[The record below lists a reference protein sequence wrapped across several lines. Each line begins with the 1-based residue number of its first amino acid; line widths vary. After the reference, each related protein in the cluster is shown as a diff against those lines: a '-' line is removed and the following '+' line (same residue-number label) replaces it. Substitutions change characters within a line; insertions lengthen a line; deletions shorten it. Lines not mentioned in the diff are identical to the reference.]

1 LTVEYLFWVMNM
13 DKGSGNK
20 KPKVVNNLK
29 HYREMI
35 GIKQQEMEWRC
46 ELSKGSFTDYEA
58 GKNEPKIRLAQRLA
72 YELNKAAKEKET
84 NLERLITT
92 DDLYPPEFK

>member
-1 LTVEYLFWVMNM
+1 M
-13 DKGSGNK
+13 DKGSGIK
-20 KPKVVNNLK
+20 KQRVLNNLK
-29 HYREMI
+29 LYREQI

-72 YELNKAAKEKET
+72 YELNKAAKEKDI
-84 NLERLITT
+84 NLGRSITT
-92 DDLYPPEFK
+92 DDLYPPEFN